1 MKKITKSKAEEM
13 YKKEIA
19 EEIIN
24 TETTPHYNSLN
35 QYCNM
40 LRDTGFNIED

>member
-1 MKKITKSKAEEM
+1 MKITKSKAEEM

-19 EEIIN
+19 DGTIN

-35 QYCNM
+35 KYCNM
-40 LRDTGFNIED
+40 LRDGGFDVED